1 MHKLQQNKSRRLSR
15 WFVNNQKYKAWD
27 ENALNTLHI
36 FIVTLMTFVYVCHI
50 VGSPFIRFIKHH
62 DTLVAIYV
70 VETLLLIVSI
80 LCYVKMCYVNGS
92 WTATKFMFDKT
103 SIRTYIFLFWMLRC
117 FVIEILKK
125 QIIYSFVTSFH
136 SIMVFST
143 DTWYMCDRKTLIAS
157 MVLYILM
164 LVYEFFVSI
173 SPVGPRKPS
182 WTLMHVE
189 TTANSLS
196 RSNYFNLFVI
206 FFDAL
211 IVVIYDVKRS
221 KYVMMVK
228 KRKREILEVSTSQEY
243 MLKRLWV
250 FCALTGFLGVS
261 TYMIKESSDV
271 FRRVYPGL
279 GNIIYG
285 TLCSIGLCSYFAIL
299 YYSSSSKAKSIL
311 ILHRLMHE
319 RRVIFIVLLLGILF
333 YIDNIYRSWNV
344 GGVIFPISIMLLISF
359 DLIVLYFPRKL
370 ALLAM
375 ILLSLLLCWNIF
387 DHTFLKSDCK
397 QYMLPWGI
405 YGEDISYC
413 TIRRLIYQTILSL
426 MVSAA
431 VAIFAGRTDNLFFC
445 NANVYRSTGTIHRGT
460 VNQKYIARMSMERD
474 DGGMASSRSMNEMEM
489 I

>member
-1 MHKLQQNKSRRLSR
+1 MNKKKRRKKKEEENIGENTHHHFEHQFEMILIWVIHETPTLTASAFHYSYSPSTYFIILWFVDMKNKNVHKLHKTKSNRRLSR
-15 WFVNNQKYKAWD
+15 WFVNYQKFKTWD

-36 FIVTLMTFVYVCHI
+36 FILTLMTFVYVCHI
-50 VGSPFIRFIKHH
+50 VSSPFIRFIKHH

-70 VETLLLIVSI
+70 VEILLLIVSI

-117 FVIEILKK
+117 FVIEILKG

-136 SIMVFST
+136 SIMIFST

-228 KRKREILEVSTSQEY
+228 KRKRETLEVSTSQEY
-243 MLKRLWV
+243 MLKRLWI
-250 FCALTGFLGVS
+250 FFALTCLLAVS
-261 TYMIKESSDV
+261 TFIMEESSDL
-271 FRRVYPGL
+271 FRSVYPGL
-279 GNIIYG
+279 GSIIYG
-285 TLCSIGLCSYFAIL
+285 TLGSISTMLLFLIL
-299 YYSSSSKAKSIL
+299 YYSSSSKVKSIL
-311 ILHRLMHE
+311 IFHRLMHTS
-319 RRVIFIVLLLGILF
+319 VV
-333 YIDNIYRSWNV
+333 
-344 GGVIFPISIMLLISF
+344 
-359 DLIVLYFPRKL
+359 
-370 ALLAM
+370 
-375 ILLSLLLCWNIF
+375 
-387 DHTFLKSDCK
+387 
-397 QYMLPWGI
+397 
-405 YGEDISYC
+405 
-413 TIRRLIYQTILSL
+413 
-426 MVSAA
+426 
-431 VAIFAGRTDNLFFC
+431 
-445 NANVYRSTGTIHRGT
+445 
-460 VNQKYIARMSMERD
+460 
-474 DGGMASSRSMNEMEM
+474 
-489 I
+489 